1 MTLSVGSHSGD
12 LGKGDEPPREA
23 GVRSEMRKKVP
34 HFKSESEERKFWAT
48 ADSTRYID
56 WRRAQRTVLP
66 DLRPSLRT
74 ISLRLPELMLAELKL
89 LANKR
94 DIPYQSLLKVFLA
107 ERIEAELRRPNGAT
121 RSHAAVRGA
130 ARQASRR

>member
-1 MTLSVGSHSGD
+1 M
-12 LGKGDEPPREA
+12 
-23 GVRSEMRKKVP
+23 MKKVP
-34 HFKSESEERKFWAT
+34 HFKSESEERKFWST

-74 ISLRLPELMLAELKL
+74 ISLRLPEPMLEELKL

-107 ERIEAELRRPNGAT
+107 ERIEEELRQPNGAT
-121 RSHAAVRGA
+121 RSNSAPRRARRRA
-130 ARQASRR
+130 AR